1 MKYLFL
7 ILLSINCFARTCD
20 SININDENIH
30 LEFTD
35 FGVKSEQNVDVS
47 EIKNIQRNIYNG
59 KVISI
64 KSPDLICEIIEDDI
78 IIFEKWLLEY

>member
-78 IIFEKWLLEY
+78 VLFEKWLLEY

>member
-20 SININDENIH
+20 YININDENIH

-35 FGVKSEQNVDVS
+35 FGVKSEQNIDIS
-47 EIKNIQRNIYNG
+47 EIHDIQRNIYSG

-78 IIFEKWLLEY
+78 VLFEKWLLEY